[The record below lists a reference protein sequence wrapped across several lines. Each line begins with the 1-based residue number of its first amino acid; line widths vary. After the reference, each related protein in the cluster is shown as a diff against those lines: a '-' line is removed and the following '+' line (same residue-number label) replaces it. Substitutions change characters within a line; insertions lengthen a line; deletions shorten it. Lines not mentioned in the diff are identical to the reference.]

1 MDDDFFVEEEDEGN
15 ADGWMVTFSDLMSL
29 LLCFFV
35 LILSM
40 AEIDIIKY
48 KQLADNMSEAF
59 GVQRELE
66 LESIPKGTSVV
77 STEFRPGIP
86 DETIVDVVQ
95 QETRDQT
102 RNSLRIGNP
111 DSPESEE
118 KDIRDEVLTYD
129 EVMALI
135 KETELDAE
143 MLRRLL
149 KTEIKEGQIDVES
162 TSRTILI
169 RIREK
174 GSFASG
180 SALLNT
186 SFVGVIDKIASALT
200 QIEGRISVEG
210 HTDNIPINTFS
221 HPSNW
226 DLSAARSV
234 AVVRRMLDISS
245 LNPTRVTASGFAA
258 TRPQAI
264 NSTAAGRAKNRRVEI
279 VVKQPLDE
287 ASDKL
292 LRSIGNDLTLDQR

>member
-1 MDDDFFVEEEDEGN
+1 MDEDQFVEEEEEGN

-40 AEIDIIKY
+40 AEVDIIKY
-48 KQLADNMSEAF
+48 KQLADSMAEAF

-86 DETIVDVVQ
+86 DETIVDIVQ
-95 QETRDQT
+95 QVTTDQT

-111 DSPESEE
+111 DSPEADE
-118 KDIRDEVLTYD
+118 KDVRDEVLTYD

-135 KETELDAE
+135 KETQLDAE

-162 TSRTILI
+162 TARTILI

-180 SALLNT
+180 SALLNS
-186 SFVGVIDKIASALT
+186 SFVGVIDKIANALT
-200 QIEGRISVEG
+200 QIEGRIAVEG
-210 HTDNIPINTFS
+210 HTDNVPINTFAY
-221 HPSNW
+221 PSNW

-234 AVVRRMLDISS
+234 AVVRRMLDIAP
-245 LNPTRVTASGFAA
+245 LEPTRVTASGFAD

-264 NSTAAGRAKNRRVEI
+264 NSTFEGRARNRRVEI

-287 ASDKL
+287 ESNEL
-292 LRSIGNDLTLDQR
+292 LNTLDSVN

>member
-1 MDDDFFVEEEDEGN
+1 MDEDQFVEEEEEGN

-40 AEIDIIKY
+40 AEVDIIKY
-48 KQLADNMSEAF
+48 KQLADSMAEAF

-86 DETIVDVVQ
+86 DETIVDIVQ
-95 QETRDQT
+95 QVTTDQT

-111 DSPESEE
+111 DSPEADE
-118 KDIRDEVLTYD
+118 KDVRDEVLTYD

-135 KETELDAE
+135 KETQLDAE

-162 TSRTILI
+162 TARTILI

-180 SALLNT
+180 SALLNS
-186 SFVGVIDKIASALT
+186 SFVGVIDKIANALT
-200 QIEGRISVEG
+200 QIEGRIAVEG
-210 HTDNIPINTFS
+210 HTDNVPINTFAY
-221 HPSNW
+221 PSNW

-234 AVVRRMLDISS
+234 AVVRRILDIAP
-245 LNPTRVTASGFAA
+245 LEPTRVTASGFAD

-264 NSTAAGRAKNRRVEI
+264 NSTFEGRARNRRVEI
-279 VVKQPLDE
+279 VVKQPLNE
-287 ASDKL
+287 ESNEL
-292 LRSIGNDLTLDQR
+292 LNTLDSVN

>member
-1 MDDDFFVEEEDEGN
+1 MSDDLFVEEEDEGN

-40 AEIDIIKY
+40 AEVDIIKY
-48 KQLADNMSEAF
+48 KQLADSMSEAF
-59 GVQRELE
+59 GVQQEMQ

-86 DETIVDVVQ
+86 DETILEVIQ
-95 QETRDQT
+95 QETVDQD

-111 DSPESEE
+111 DSPDSEE

-129 EVMALI
+129 EIMALI
-135 KETELDAE
+135 KDTELDAE

-149 KTEIKEGQIDVES
+149 AKEIKEGQIDVE
-162 TSRTILI
+162 TTARTILI
-169 RIREK
+169 RIRER

-200 QIEGRISVEG
+200 QIEGKISVEG
-210 HTDNIPINTFS
+210 HTDNVPISTFAY
-221 HPSNW
+221 PSNW

-234 AVVRRMLDISS
+234 AVVRRMLDIAA
-245 LNPTRVTASGFAA
+245 LQPIRVTASGFAD

-264 NSTAAGRAKNRRVEI
+264 NSTSDGRARNRRVEI

-287 ASDKL
+287 QSNQL
-292 LRSIGNDLTLDQR
+292 LQTLD

>member
-1 MDDDFFVEEEDEGN
+1 MIDEDFFDQEEDDEKN
-15 ADGWMVTFSDLMSL
+15 DGWLVTWGDLMSL

-40 AEIDIIKY
+40 AEIDIIRY
-48 KQLADNMSEAF
+48 KQLADSMSNAF
-59 GVQRELE
+59 GVQRELQ
-66 LESIPKGTSVV
+66 LESVPKGTSVV

-111 DSPESEE
+111 NSPESEE
-118 KDIRDEVLTYD
+118 KDVRDEVLTYD

-135 KETELDAE
+135 KETQLDAE

-162 TSRTILI
+162 TARTILI

-180 SALLNT
+180 SALLNS
-186 SFVGVIDKIASALT
+186 SFVGVIDKIANALT

-210 HTDNIPINTFS
+210 HTDNVPINTFAY
-221 HPSNW
+221 PSNW

-234 AVVRRMLDISS
+234 AVVRRMLDIAP
-245 LNPTRVTASGFAA
+245 LEPKRVTASGFAD

-264 NSTAAGRAKNRRVEI
+264 NSTFEGRARNRRVEI

-287 ASDKL
+287 ESNKL
-292 LRSIGNDLTLDQR
+292 LNTLDSVT

>member
-1 MDDDFFVEEEDEGN
+1 MIDEDLFDEEENEEKN
-15 ADGWMVTFSDLMSL
+15 DGWLVTYGDLMSL

-40 AEIDIIKY
+40 AEIDIIRY
-48 KQLADNMSEAF
+48 KQLADTMSNAF

-66 LESIPKGTSVV
+66 LESVPKGTSVL

-111 DSPESEE
+111 NSPESVE
-118 KDIRDEVLTYD
+118 KDVRDEVLTYD

-135 KETELDAE
+135 KETQLDAE

-162 TSRTILI
+162 TARTILI
-169 RIREK
+169 RIRER

-180 SALLNT
+180 SALLNS

-200 QIEGRISVEG
+200 QIEGRIAVEG
-210 HTDNIPINTFS
+210 HTDNVPINTFAY
-221 HPSNW
+221 PSNW

-234 AVVRRMLDISS
+234 AVVRRMLDIAP
-245 LNPTRVTASGFAA
+245 LEPKRVTASGFAD

-264 NSTAAGRAKNRRVEI
+264 NSTFEGRARNRRVEI

-287 ASDKL
+287 ESNKL
-292 LRSIGNDLTLDQR
+292 LKTLDSVN

>member
-1 MDDDFFVEEEDEGN
+1 MIDEDVFDEEEIEEKN
-15 ADGWMVTFSDLMSL
+15 DGWLVTYGDLMSL

-40 AEIDIIKY
+40 AEIDIIRY
-48 KQLADNMSEAF
+48 KQLADSMSNAF

-66 LESIPKGTSVV
+66 LESVPKGTSVV

-111 DSPESEE
+111 NSPESEE
-118 KDIRDEVLTYD
+118 KDVRDEVLTYD

-135 KETELDAE
+135 KETQLDAE

-162 TSRTILI
+162 TARTILI

-180 SALLNT
+180 SALLNS
-186 SFVGVIDKIASALT
+186 SFVGVIDKIANALT
-200 QIEGRISVEG
+200 QIEGRIAVEG
-210 HTDNIPINTFS
+210 HTDSVPINTFAY
-221 HPSNW
+221 PSNW

-234 AVVRRMLDISS
+234 AVVRRMLDTAP
-245 LNPTRVTASGFAA
+245 LEPKRVTASGFAD

-264 NSTAAGRAKNRRVEI
+264 NSTFEGRARNRRVEI

-287 ASDKL
+287 ESNKL
-292 LRSIGNDLTLDQR
+292 LNTLDSVN

>member
-1 MDDDFFVEEEDEGN
+1 MDEDEFVEEEEGN

-40 AEIDIIKY
+40 AEVDIIKY
-48 KQLADNMSEAF
+48 KQLADSMSEAF

-86 DETIVDVVQ
+86 DETIVDIVQ
-95 QETRDQT
+95 QVTTDQT

-111 DSPESEE
+111 DSPEADE

-135 KETELDAE
+135 KETQLDAE

-149 KTEIKEGQIDVES
+149 QTEIKEGQIDVES
-162 TSRTILI
+162 TARTILI

-180 SALLNT
+180 SALLNS
-186 SFVGVIDKIASALT
+186 SFVGVIDKIANALT
-200 QIEGRISVEG
+200 QIEGRIAVEG
-210 HTDNIPINTFS
+210 HTDDVPINTFAY
-221 HPSNW
+221 PSNW
-226 DLSAARSV
+226 DLSSARSV
-234 AVVRRMLDISS
+234 AVVRRMLDISP
-245 LNPTRVTASGFAA
+245 LRPTRITASGFAD

-264 NSTAAGRAKNRRVEI
+264 NTSAEGRARNRRVEI
-279 VVKQPLDE
+279 VVKQPLDDE
-287 ASDKL
+287 SNKL
-292 LRSIGNDLTLDQR
+292 LNTLDSVN

>member
-1 MDDDFFVEEEDEGN
+1 MDEDQFVEEEEGN

-40 AEIDIIKY
+40 AEVDIIKY
-48 KQLADNMSEAF
+48 KQLADSMSEAF

-86 DETIVDVVQ
+86 DETIVDIVQ
-95 QETRDQT
+95 QVTTDQT

-111 DSPESEE
+111 DSPEADE

-135 KETELDAE
+135 KETQLDAE
-143 MLRRLL
+143 MLRRPL

-162 TSRTILI
+162 TARTILI
-169 RIREK
+169 RIRER

-180 SALLNT
+180 SALLNS
-186 SFVGVIDKIASALT
+186 SFVGVIDKIANALT
-200 QIEGRISVEG
+200 QIEGRIAVEG
-210 HTDNIPINTFS
+210 HTDNVPISTFAY
-221 HPSNW
+221 PSNW

-234 AVVRRMLDISS
+234 AVVRRMLDIAP
-245 LNPTRVTASGFAA
+245 LEPTRVTASGFAD
-258 TRPQAI
+258 TRPQAV
-264 NSTAAGRAKNRRVEI
+264 NSTFEGRARNRRVEI

-287 ASDKL
+287 ESNKL
-292 LRSIGNDLTLDQR
+292 LNTLDSVN

>member
-1 MDDDFFVEEEDEGN
+1 MDDDEFIEDEDEGN
-15 ADGWMVTFSDLMSL
+15 ADGWIVTYSDLMSL

-40 AEIDIIKY
+40 AEVDIIRY
-48 KQLADNMSEAF
+48 KQLADSMQEAF
-59 GVQRELE
+59 GVQREME

-95 QETRDQT
+95 QITTDQT

-111 DSPESEE
+111 DAPISEE

-135 KETELDAE
+135 KETELDTE
-143 MLRRLL
+143 MLKRLL
-149 KTEIKEGQIDVES
+149 DTEIKEGQIDVES
-162 TSRTILI
+162 TARTILI

-174 GSFASG
+174 GAFSSG

-186 SFVGVIDKIASALT
+186 SFVSVIDKIASALT
-200 QIEGRISVEG
+200 QIEGRIAVEG
-210 HTDNIPINTFS
+210 HTDNVPINTFAY
-221 HPSNW
+221 PSNW
-226 DLSAARSV
+226 DLSSARSV
-234 AVVRRMLDISS
+234 AVVRRMLDVAP
-245 LNPTRVTASGFAA
+245 LGPTRITASGFAD

-264 NSTAAGRAKNRRVEI
+264 NTTVDGRARNRRVEI

-287 ASDKL
+287 QSGAI
-292 LRSIGNDLTLDQR
+292 LR

>member
-1 MDDDFFVEEEDEGN
+1 MDDDEFIEDEDEGN
-15 ADGWMVTFSDLMSL
+15 ADGWIVTYSDLMSL

-40 AEIDIIKY
+40 AEVDIIRY
-48 KQLADNMSEAF
+48 KQLADSMQEAF
-59 GVQRELE
+59 GVQREME

-95 QETRDQT
+95 QITTDQT

-111 DSPESEE
+111 DAPISEE

-135 KETELDAE
+135 KETELDTE
-143 MLRRLL
+143 MLKRLL
-149 KTEIKEGQIDVES
+149 DTEIKEGQIDVES
-162 TSRTILI
+162 TARTILI

-186 SFVGVIDKIASALT
+186 SFVDVIDKIANALT
-200 QIEGRISVEG
+200 QIEGRIAVEG
-210 HTDNIPINTFS
+210 HTDNVPINTFAY
-221 HPSNW
+221 PSNW
-226 DLSAARSV
+226 DLSSARSV
-234 AVVRRMLDISS
+234 AVVRRMLDVAP
-245 LNPTRVTASGFAA
+245 LGPTRITASGFAD

-264 NSTAAGRAKNRRVEI
+264 NTTVDGRARNRRVEI

-287 ASDKL
+287 QSGAI
-292 LRSIGNDLTLDQR
+292 LREIR

>member
-1 MDDDFFVEEEDEGN
+1 MSDEDFFEEEEDEGN
-15 ADGWMVTFSDLMSL
+15 PDGWMVTFSDLMSL

-40 AEIDIIKY
+40 AEVDIIKY
-48 KQLADNMSEAF
+48 KQLADSMSEAF
-59 GVQRELE
+59 GVQRDME

-95 QETRDQT
+95 QVTQDQT

-111 DSPESEE
+111 DAPVADE
-118 KDIRDEVLTYD
+118 KDVRDEVLTYD
-129 EVMALI
+129 EMMELI
-135 KETELDAE
+135 QETELDAE

-149 KTEIKEGQIDVES
+149 RTEIDQGQIDVES
-162 TSRTILI
+162 EARTIII
-169 RIREK
+169 RIRER
-174 GSFASG
+174 GSFTSG

-200 QIEGRISVEG
+200 QIEGKVAVEG
-210 HTDNIPINTFS
+210 HTDDVPINTFAY
-221 HPSNW
+221 PSNW

-234 AVVRRMLDISS
+234 AVVRRMLNIST
-245 LNPTRVTASGFAA
+245 LQPKRVTASGFAD

-264 NSTAAGRAKNRRVEI
+264 NSTAEGRARNRRVEI
-279 VVKQPLDE
+279 LVRQPLSE
-287 ASDKL
+287 NSTEF
-292 LRSIGNDLTLDQR
+292 LRQAVQ

>member
-1 MDDDFFVEEEDEGN
+1 MIDEDFFDQEEDDEKN
-15 ADGWMVTFSDLMSL
+15 DGWLVTWGDLMSL

-40 AEIDIIKY
+40 AEIDIIRY
-48 KQLADNMSEAF
+48 KQLADSMSNAF

-66 LESIPKGTSVV
+66 LESVPKGTSVV

-86 DETIVDVVQ
+86 DETVVDVVQ

-111 DSPESEE
+111 NSPESVE
-118 KDIRDEVLTYD
+118 KDVRDEVLTYD

-135 KETELDAE
+135 KETQLDAE

-162 TSRTILI
+162 TARTILI
-169 RIREK
+169 RIRER

-180 SALLNT
+180 SALLNS

-200 QIEGRISVEG
+200 QIEGRIAVEG
-210 HTDNIPINTFS
+210 HTDNVPINTFAY
-221 HPSNW
+221 PSNW

-234 AVVRRMLDISS
+234 AVVRRMLDIAP
-245 LNPTRVTASGFAA
+245 LEPKRVTASGFAD

-264 NSTAAGRAKNRRVEI
+264 NSTFEGRARNRRVEI

-287 ASDKL
+287 ESNKL
-292 LRSIGNDLTLDQR
+292 LNTLDSVN

>member
-1 MDDDFFVEEEDEGN
+1 MDDDEFIEDEDEGN
-15 ADGWMVTFSDLMSL
+15 ADGWIVTFSDLMSL

-40 AEIDIIKY
+40 AEVDIIRY
-48 KQLADNMSEAF
+48 KQLADSMQEAF
-59 GVQRELE
+59 GVQREME

-95 QETRDQT
+95 QITTDQT

-111 DSPESEE
+111 DAPISEE

-135 KETELDAE
+135 KETELDTE
-143 MLRRLL
+143 MLKRLL
-149 KTEIKEGQIDVES
+149 DTEIKEGQIDVES
-162 TSRTILI
+162 TARTILI

-174 GSFASG
+174 GAFSSG

-186 SFVGVIDKIASALT
+186 SFVSVIDKIASALT
-200 QIEGRISVEG
+200 QIEGRIAVEG
-210 HTDNIPINTFS
+210 HTDNVPINTFAY
-221 HPSNW
+221 PSNW
-226 DLSAARSV
+226 DLSSARSV
-234 AVVRRMLDISS
+234 AVVRRMLDVAP
-245 LNPTRVTASGFAA
+245 LGPTRITASGFAD

-264 NSTAAGRAKNRRVEI
+264 NTTVDGRARNRRVEI

-287 ASDKL
+287 QSGAM
-292 LRSIGNDLTLDQR
+292 LREIR

>member
-1 MDDDFFVEEEDEGN
+1 MNDDEFFEEEEEGN
-15 ADGWMVTFSDLMSL
+15 ADGWIVTYSDLMTL

-40 AEIDIIKY
+40 AEVDIIKY
-48 KQLADNMSEAF
+48 KQLADTMKVAF
-59 GVQRELE
+59 GVQRDME

-77 STEFRPGIP
+77 STKFRPGIP
-86 DETIVDVVQ
+86 DETTEDAVQ
-95 QETRDQT
+95 QITTDQT

-111 DSPESEE
+111 DSPVSEE

-143 MLRRLL
+143 MLKRLL
-149 KTEIKEGQIDVES
+149 DIEIKEGQIDVES
-162 TSRTILI
+162 TARTILI

-174 GSFASG
+174 GAFSSG

-186 SFVGVIDKIASALT
+186 SFVSVIDKIAGALA
-200 QIEGRISVEG
+200 QIEGRIAVEG
-210 HTDNIPINTFS
+210 HTDNVPINTFAY
-221 HPSNW
+221 PSNW
-226 DLSAARSV
+226 DLSSARSV
-234 AVVRRMLDISS
+234 AVVRRMLDVAPLQPSR
-245 LNPTRVTASGFAA
+245 LTASGFAD

-264 NSTAAGRAKNRRVEI
+264 NTTVDGRARNRRVEI

-287 ASDKL
+287 QSGAM
-292 LRSIGNDLTLDQR
+292 LREIR

>member
-1 MDDDFFVEEEDEGN
+1 MDDEDFFVEEDEK
-15 ADGWMVTFSDLMSL
+15 DEQGWIVTYSDLMSL

-40 AEIDIIKY
+40 AEVDIIKY
-48 KQLADNMSEAF
+48 KQIADSMREAF
-59 GVQRELE
+59 GVQRDLE

-86 DETIVDVVQ
+86 DETFVDVVQ
-95 QETRDQT
+95 QITTDQT

-111 DSPESEE
+111 DAPVSEE

-143 MLRRLL
+143 MLKRLL
-149 KTEIKEGQIDVES
+149 DIEIKEGQIDVES
-162 TSRTILI
+162 TARTILI

-180 SALLNT
+180 SALLNS
-186 SFVGVIDKIASALT
+186 SFVDVIDKIANALT
-200 QIEGRISVEG
+200 QIEGRIAVEG
-210 HTDNIPINTFS
+210 HTDNIPINTFAF
-221 HPSNW
+221 PSNW

-234 AVVRRMLDISS
+234 AVVRRMLDIAP
-245 LNPTRVTASGFAA
+245 LQPTRVTASGFAD
-258 TRPQAI
+258 TRPQAVNI
-264 NSTAAGRAKNRRVEI
+264 TVEGRARNRRVEI
-279 VVKQPLDE
+279 VVKQPLDDE
-287 ASDKL
+287 SDAL
-292 LRSIGNDLTLDQR
+292 LREIR

>member
-1 MDDDFFVEEEDEGN
+1 MIDEDFFDEEENEEKN
-15 ADGWMVTFSDLMSL
+15 DGWLVTYGDLMSL

-40 AEIDIIKY
+40 AAIDIIRY
-48 KQLADNMSEAF
+48 KQLADTMSNAF

-66 LESIPKGTSVV
+66 LESVPKGTSVL

-86 DETIVDVVQ
+86 DETVVDVVQ

-111 DSPESEE
+111 NSPESVE
-118 KDIRDEVLTYD
+118 KDVRDEVLTYD

-135 KETELDAE
+135 KETQLDAE

-162 TSRTILI
+162 TARTILI
-169 RIREK
+169 RIRER

-180 SALLNT
+180 SALLNS

-200 QIEGRISVEG
+200 QIEGRIAVEG
-210 HTDNIPINTFS
+210 HTDNVPINTFAY
-221 HPSNW
+221 PSNW

-234 AVVRRMLDISS
+234 AVVRRMLDIAP
-245 LNPTRVTASGFAA
+245 LEPKRVTASGFAD

-264 NSTAAGRAKNRRVEI
+264 NSTFEGRARNRRVEI

-287 ASDKL
+287 ESNKL
-292 LRSIGNDLTLDQR
+292 LNTLDSVN

>member
-1 MDDDFFVEEEDEGN
+1 MDDDEFIEDEDEGN
-15 ADGWMVTFSDLMSL
+15 ADGWIVTYSDLMSL

-40 AEIDIIKY
+40 AEVDIIRY
-48 KQLADNMSEAF
+48 KQLADSMQEAF
-59 GVQRELE
+59 GVQREME

-95 QETRDQT
+95 QITTDQT

-111 DSPESEE
+111 DAPISEE

-135 KETELDAE
+135 KETELDTE
-143 MLRRLL
+143 MLKRLL
-149 KTEIKEGQIDVES
+149 DTEIKEGQIDVES
-162 TSRTILI
+162 TARTILI

-174 GSFASG
+174 GAFSSG

-186 SFVGVIDKIASALT
+186 SFVSVIDKIASALT
-200 QIEGRISVEG
+200 QIEGRIAVEG
-210 HTDNIPINTFS
+210 HTDNVPINTFAY
-221 HPSNW
+221 PSNW
-226 DLSAARSV
+226 DLSSARSV
-234 AVVRRMLDISS
+234 AVVRRMLDVAP
-245 LNPTRVTASGFAA
+245 LGPTRITASGFAD

-264 NSTAAGRAKNRRVEI
+264 NTTVDGRARNRRVEI

-287 ASDKL
+287 QSGAM
-292 LRSIGNDLTLDQR
+292 LREIR

>member
-1 MDDDFFVEEEDEGN
+1 MDDDEFFEEEEEGKT
-15 ADGWMVTFSDLMSL
+15 DGWIVTFSDLMSL

-40 AEIDIIKY
+40 AEVDILKY
-48 KQLADNMSEAF
+48 KQLADTMKVAF
-59 GVQRELE
+59 GVQRDME

-77 STEFRPGIP
+77 STKFRPGIP
-86 DETIVDVVQ
+86 DETTEDAVQ
-95 QETRDQT
+95 QITTDQT

-111 DSPESEE
+111 DSPVSEE

-143 MLRRLL
+143 MLKRLL
-149 KTEIKEGQIDVES
+149 DIEIKEGQIDVES
-162 TSRTILI
+162 TARTILI

-174 GSFASG
+174 GAFSSG

-186 SFVGVIDKIASALT
+186 SFVSVIDKIAGALA
-200 QIEGRISVEG
+200 QIEGRIAVEG
-210 HTDNIPINTFS
+210 HTDNVPINTFAY
-221 HPSNW
+221 PSNW
-226 DLSAARSV
+226 DLSSARSV
-234 AVVRRMLDISS
+234 AVVRRMLDVAPLPPSR
-245 LNPTRVTASGFAA
+245 LTASGFAD

-264 NSTAAGRAKNRRVEI
+264 NTTVDGRARNRRVEI

-287 ASDKL
+287 QSGAM
-292 LRSIGNDLTLDQR
+292 LREIR

>member
-1 MDDDFFVEEEDEGN
+1 MIDDDLFDQEEDDEKN
-15 ADGWMVTFSDLMSL
+15 DGWLVTWGDLMSL

-40 AEIDIIKY
+40 AEIDIIRY
-48 KQLADNMSEAF
+48 KQLADSMSNAF
-59 GVQRELE
+59 GVQRELQ
-66 LESIPKGTSVV
+66 LESVPKGTSVV

-111 DSPESEE
+111 NSPESEE
-118 KDIRDEVLTYD
+118 KDVRDEVLTYD

-135 KETELDAE
+135 KETQLDAE

-162 TSRTILI
+162 TARTILI

-180 SALLNT
+180 SALLNS
-186 SFVGVIDKIASALT
+186 SFVGVIDKIANALT

-210 HTDNIPINTFS
+210 HTDNVPINTFAY
-221 HPSNW
+221 PSNW

-234 AVVRRMLDISS
+234 AVVRRMLDIAP
-245 LNPTRVTASGFAA
+245 LEPKRVTASGFAD

-264 NSTAAGRAKNRRVEI
+264 NSTFEGRARNRRVEI

-287 ASDKL
+287 ESNKL
-292 LRSIGNDLTLDQR
+292 LNTLDSVT

>member
-1 MDDDFFVEEEDEGN
+1 MDEDEFVEEEEGN

-40 AEIDIIKY
+40 AEVDIIKY
-48 KQLADNMSEAF
+48 KQLADSMAEAF
-59 GVQRELE
+59 GVQRDLE

-86 DETIVDVVQ
+86 DETIVDIVQ
-95 QETRDQT
+95 QVTTDQT

-111 DSPESEE
+111 DSPEADE

-135 KETELDAE
+135 KETQLDAE

-162 TSRTILI
+162 TARTILI

-180 SALLNT
+180 SALLNS
-186 SFVGVIDKIASALT
+186 SFVGVIDKIANALT
-200 QIEGRISVEG
+200 QIEGRIAVEG
-210 HTDNIPINTFS
+210 HTDNVPINTFAY
-221 HPSNW
+221 PSNW

-234 AVVRRMLDISS
+234 AVVRRMLDIAP
-245 LNPTRVTASGFAA
+245 LEPTRVTASGFAD

-264 NSTAAGRAKNRRVEI
+264 NSTFQGRARNRRVEI

-287 ASDKL
+287 ESNKL
-292 LRSIGNDLTLDQR
+292 LNTLDSVN

>member
-1 MDDDFFVEEEDEGN
+1 MSDEDFFEEEDDDDGN
-15 ADGWMVTFSDLMSL
+15 PDGWMVTFSDLMSL

-40 AEIDIIKY
+40 AEVDIIKY
-48 KQLADNMSEAF
+48 KQLADSMSEAF
-59 GVQRELE
+59 GVQRDME

-95 QETRDQT
+95 QVTQDQT

-111 DSPESEE
+111 DAPVADE
-118 KDIRDEVLTYD
+118 KDVRDEVLTYD
-129 EVMALI
+129 EMMELI
-135 KETELDAE
+135 QETELDAE

-149 KTEIKEGQIDVES
+149 RTEIDQGQIDVES
-162 TSRTILI
+162 EARTIII
-169 RIREK
+169 RIRER
-174 GSFASG
+174 GSFTSG

-200 QIEGRISVEG
+200 QIEGKIAVEG
-210 HTDNIPINTFS
+210 HTDDVPINTFAY
-221 HPSNW
+221 PSNW

-234 AVVRRMLDISS
+234 AVVRRMLNIST
-245 LNPTRVTASGFAA
+245 LQPKRVTASGFAD

-264 NSTAAGRAKNRRVEI
+264 NSTAEGRARNRRVEI
-279 VVKQPLDE
+279 LVRQPLSE
-287 ASDKL
+287 NSTEF
-292 LRSIGNDLTLDQR
+292 LRQAVQ

>member
-1 MDDDFFVEEEDEGN
+1 MDDDEFFEDEDEGN
-15 ADGWMVTFSDLMSL
+15 ADGWIVTYSDLMSL

-40 AEIDIIKY
+40 AEVDIIRY
-48 KQLADNMSEAF
+48 KQLADSMQEAF
-59 GVQRELE
+59 GVQREME

-95 QETRDQT
+95 QITTDQT

-111 DSPESEE
+111 DAPISEE

-135 KETELDAE
+135 KETELDTE
-143 MLRRLL
+143 MLKRLL
-149 KTEIKEGQIDVES
+149 DTEIKEGQIDVES
-162 TSRTILI
+162 TARTILI

-174 GSFASG
+174 GAFSSG

-186 SFVGVIDKIASALT
+186 SFVSVIDKIANALT
-200 QIEGRISVEG
+200 QIEGRIAVEG
-210 HTDNIPINTFS
+210 HTDNVPINTFAY
-221 HPSNW
+221 PSNW
-226 DLSAARSV
+226 DLSSARSV
-234 AVVRRMLDISS
+234 AVVRRMLDVAP
-245 LNPTRVTASGFAA
+245 LGPTRITASGFAD

-264 NSTAAGRAKNRRVEI
+264 NTTVDGRARNRRVEI

-287 ASDKL
+287 QSGAI
-292 LRSIGNDLTLDQR
+292 LREIR

>member
-1 MDDDFFVEEEDEGN
+1 MIDEDLFDEEENEEKN
-15 ADGWMVTFSDLMSL
+15 DGWLITYGDLMSL

-40 AEIDIIKY
+40 AEIDIIRY
-48 KQLADNMSEAF
+48 KQLADSMSNAF

-66 LESIPKGTSVV
+66 LESVPKGTSVL

-111 DSPESEE
+111 NSPESVE

-135 KETELDAE
+135 KETQLDAE

-162 TSRTILI
+162 TARTILI
-169 RIREK
+169 RIRER

-180 SALLNT
+180 SALLNS

-200 QIEGRISVEG
+200 QIEGRIAVEG
-210 HTDNIPINTFS
+210 HTDNVPINTFAY
-221 HPSNW
+221 PSNW
-226 DLSAARSV
+226 DLSASRSV
-234 AVVRRMLDISS
+234 AVVRRMLDIAP
-245 LNPTRVTASGFAA
+245 LEPKRVTASGFAD

-264 NSTAAGRAKNRRVEI
+264 NSTFEGRARNRRVEI

-287 ASDKL
+287 ESNKL
-292 LRSIGNDLTLDQR
+292 LNTLDSVN

>member
-1 MDDDFFVEEEDEGN
+1 MDDDLFVEEEDEGN

-40 AEIDIIKY
+40 AEVDIIKY
-48 KQLADNMSEAF
+48 KQLADSMSEAF
-59 GVQRELE
+59 GVQQEMQ

-86 DETIVDVVQ
+86 DETILEVIQ
-95 QETRDQT
+95 QETVDQD

-111 DSPESEE
+111 DSPDSEE

-129 EVMALI
+129 EIMALI
-135 KETELDAE
+135 KDTELDAE

-149 KTEIKEGQIDVES
+149 AKEIKEGQIDVE
-162 TSRTILI
+162 TTARTILI
-169 RIREK
+169 RIRER

-200 QIEGRISVEG
+200 QIEGKISVEG
-210 HTDNIPINTFS
+210 HTDNVPISTFAY
-221 HPSNW
+221 PSNW

-234 AVVRRMLDISS
+234 AVVRRMLDIAP
-245 LNPTRVTASGFAA
+245 LVPDRVTASGFAD
-258 TRPQAI
+258 TRPQA
-264 NSTAAGRAKNRRVEI
+264 NNVSAEGRARNRRVEI
-279 VVKQPLDE
+279 VVKQPL
-287 ASDKL
+287 
-292 LRSIGNDLTLDQR
+292 NDDSKIAIETALQ

>member
-1 MDDDFFVEEEDEGN
+1 MDDDEFIEDEDEGN
-15 ADGWMVTFSDLMSL
+15 ADGWIVTYSDLMSL

-40 AEIDIIKY
+40 AEVDIIRY
-48 KQLADNMSEAF
+48 KQLADSMQEAF
-59 GVQRELE
+59 GVQREME

-95 QETRDQT
+95 QITTDQT

-111 DSPESEE
+111 DAPISEE

-135 KETELDAE
+135 KETELDTE
-143 MLRRLL
+143 MLKRLL
-149 KTEIKEGQIDVES
+149 DTEIKEGQIDVES
-162 TSRTILI
+162 TARTILI

-174 GSFASG
+174 GAFSSG

-186 SFVGVIDKIASALT
+186 SFVSVIDKIASALT
-200 QIEGRISVEG
+200 QIEGRIAVEG
-210 HTDNIPINTFS
+210 HTDNVPINTFAY
-221 HPSNW
+221 PSNW
-226 DLSAARSV
+226 DLSSARSV
-234 AVVRRMLDISS
+234 AVVRRMLDVAP
-245 LNPTRVTASGFAA
+245 LGPTRITASGFAD

-264 NSTAAGRAKNRRVEI
+264 NTTADGRARNRRVEI

-287 ASDKL
+287 QSGAI
-292 LRSIGNDLTLDQR
+292 LREIR

>member
-1 MDDDFFVEEEDEGN
+1 MSDEDFFEEEDDDDGN
-15 ADGWMVTFSDLMSL
+15 PDGWMVTFSDLMSL

-40 AEIDIIKY
+40 AEVDIIKY
-48 KQLADNMSEAF
+48 KQLADSMSEAF
-59 GVQRELE
+59 GVQRDME

-95 QETRDQT
+95 QVTQDQT

-111 DSPESEE
+111 DAPVADE
-118 KDIRDEVLTYD
+118 KDVRDEVLTYD
-129 EVMALI
+129 EMMELI
-135 KETELDAE
+135 QETELDAE

-149 KTEIKEGQIDVES
+149 RTEIDQGQIDVES
-162 TSRTILI
+162 EARTIII
-169 RIREK
+169 RIRER
-174 GSFASG
+174 GSFTSG

-200 QIEGRISVEG
+200 QIEGKVAVEG
-210 HTDNIPINTFS
+210 HTDDVPINTFAY
-221 HPSNW
+221 PSNW

-234 AVVRRMLDISS
+234 AVVRRMLNIST
-245 LNPTRVTASGFAA
+245 LRPKRVTASGFAD

-264 NSTAAGRAKNRRVEI
+264 NSTAEGRARNRRVEI
-279 VVKQPLDE
+279 LVRQPLSE
-287 ASDKL
+287 NSTEF
-292 LRSIGNDLTLDQR
+292 LRQAVQ

>member
-1 MDDDFFVEEEDEGN
+1 MDDDLFVEEEDEGN

-40 AEIDIIKY
+40 AEVDIIKY
-48 KQLADNMSEAF
+48 KQLADSMSEAF
-59 GVQRELE
+59 GVQQEMQ

-86 DETIVDVVQ
+86 DETILEVIQ
-95 QETRDQT
+95 QETVDQD

-111 DSPESEE
+111 DSPHSEE

-129 EVMALI
+129 EIMALI
-135 KETELDAE
+135 KDTELDAE

-149 KTEIKEGQIDVES
+149 AKEIKEGQIDVE
-162 TSRTILI
+162 TTARTILI
-169 RIREK
+169 RIRER

-200 QIEGRISVEG
+200 QIEGKISVEG
-210 HTDNIPINTFS
+210 HTDNVPISTFAY
-221 HPSNW
+221 PSNW

-234 AVVRRMLDISS
+234 AVVRRMLDIAA
-245 LNPTRVTASGFAA
+245 LQPIRVTASGFAD

-264 NSTAAGRAKNRRVEI
+264 NSTSDGRARNRRVEI

-287 ASDKL
+287 QSNQL
-292 LRSIGNDLTLDQR
+292 LQTLD

>member
-1 MDDDFFVEEEDEGN
+1 MDDDEFFEDEDEGN
-15 ADGWMVTFSDLMSL
+15 ADGWIVTFSDLMSL

-40 AEIDIIKY
+40 AEVDIIKY
-48 KQLADNMSEAF
+48 KQLADTMKVAF
-59 GVQRELE
+59 GVQRDME

-77 STEFRPGIP
+77 STKFRPGIP
-86 DETIVDVVQ
+86 DETTEDAVQ
-95 QETRDQT
+95 QITTDQT

-111 DSPESEE
+111 DSPVSEE

-143 MLRRLL
+143 MLKRLL
-149 KTEIKEGQIDVES
+149 DIEIKEGQIDVES
-162 TSRTILI
+162 TARTILI

-174 GSFASG
+174 GAFSSG

-186 SFVGVIDKIASALT
+186 SFVSVIDKIAGALA
-200 QIEGRISVEG
+200 QIEGRIAVEG
-210 HTDNIPINTFS
+210 HTDNVPINTFAY
-221 HPSNW
+221 PSNW
-226 DLSAARSV
+226 DLSSARSV
-234 AVVRRMLDISS
+234 AVVRRMLDVAPLPPSR
-245 LNPTRVTASGFAA
+245 LTASGFAD

-264 NSTAAGRAKNRRVEI
+264 NTTVDGRARNRRVEI

-287 ASDKL
+287 QSGAM
-292 LRSIGNDLTLDQR
+292 LREIR

>member
-1 MDDDFFVEEEDEGN
+1 MDDDEFFEEEEEGN
-15 ADGWMVTFSDLMSL
+15 ADGWIVTYSDLMSL

-40 AEIDIIKY
+40 AEVDIIKY
-48 KQLADNMSEAF
+48 KQIADSMREAF
-59 GVQRELE
+59 GVQRDLE

-95 QETRDQT
+95 QITTDQT

-111 DSPESEE
+111 DAPVSEE

-143 MLRRLL
+143 MLKRLL
-149 KTEIKEGQIDVES
+149 DIEIKEGQIDVES
-162 TSRTILI
+162 TARTILI

-180 SALLNT
+180 SALLNS
-186 SFVGVIDKIASALT
+186 SFVDVIDKIANALT
-200 QIEGRISVEG
+200 QIEGRIAVEG
-210 HTDNIPINTFS
+210 HTDNIPINTFAF
-221 HPSNW
+221 PSNW

-234 AVVRRMLDISS
+234 AVVRRMLDIAP
-245 LNPTRVTASGFAA
+245 LQPTRVTASGFAD
-258 TRPQAI
+258 TRPQAVNI
-264 NSTAAGRAKNRRVEI
+264 TVEGRARNRRVEI
-279 VVKQPLDE
+279 VVKQPLDDE
-287 ASDKL
+287 SDAL
-292 LRSIGNDLTLDQR
+292 LREIR